1 MTPSRLRTLAQF
13 HSGTDLQARLA
24 HAEDVIRQ
32 QREGL
37 AWAADEIDRL
47 TAALEA
53 ARAAAPPC
61 SVDADGPDSGTTRA
75 PQE

>member
-1 MTPSRLRTLAQF
+1 MTPNRLRTLARF

-24 HAEDVIRQ
+24 YAEGVIRQ
-32 QREGL
+32 QRDGL

-47 TAALEA
+47 TAELEA
-53 ARAAAPPC
+53 ARATAPPC
-61 SVDADGPDSGTTRA
+61 TVDADGPDSGTTRA

>member
-1 MTPSRLRTLAQF
+1 MTPSTLRTLAQF

-37 AWAADEIDRL
+37 VWAADEIERLQAELDRCKSQ
-47 TAALEA
+47 
-53 ARAAAPPC
+53 AP
-61 SVDADGPDSGTTRA
+61 SV
-75 PQE
+75 